1 MLGIVVESSRV
12 VDDKESDVL
21 EEWDAS
27 EYVFR
32 SRDLAEIGMV
42 LWETPLQRFEWS
54 KVQSENTFTRR
65 YGKGT
70 RVGEEKIGVGY
81 AGYQQNAVTGRE
93 PLPNG
98 LRVSAAS
105 LIGSLQSWA
114 AKIEYHSLQTR
125 DAANNEDRPRY
136 GATNVSLFGPLT
148 VDS

>member
-1 MLGIVVESSRV
+1 
-12 VDDKESDVL
+12 
-21 EEWDAS
+21 
-27 EYVFR
+27 
-32 SRDLAEIGMV
+32 LAEIGMV

-54 KVQSENTFTRR
+54 KVQSESTFTRR

-81 AGYQQNAVTGRE
+81 AGYQQNAVIGRE
-93 PLPNG
+93 TLPNG

-114 AKIEYHSLQTR
+114 AKIEYHSLQAR
-125 DAANNEDRPRY
+125 DAANSEDRPRY